1 MFYSLN
7 SIFFQREVYPATD
20 FQAVTK
26 HGLTVWMAQDQEL
39 RKYLDT
45 VLEQMKTWIE
55 DGNLKEVVLVIQSV
69 ESDETLERW
78 SFTIEGDT
86 EMKTAQKGEEVEV
99 DLKEIQKGIKDVVRQ
114 IVATITFL
122 PSIEDNIKF
131 DLLFYTKDDVEVEN
145 WDPNTAHIIQG
156 DSDSVKLRS
165 WSSKIHKI
173 NTAVTYK
180 K

>member
-55 DGNLKEVVLVIQSV
+55 VKSLFIAGNKYFCIGWEFKRGRI
-69 ESDETLERW
+69 
-78 SFTIEGDT
+78 G
-86 EMKTAQKGEEVEV
+86 
-99 DLKEIQKGIKDVVRQ
+99 
-114 IVATITFL
+114 
-122 PSIEDNIKF
+122 
-131 DLLFYTKDDVEVEN
+131 Y
-145 WDPNTAHIIQG
+145 
-156 DSDSVKLRS
+156 
-165 WSSKIHKI
+165 SKC
-173 NTAVTYK
+173 
-180 K
+180 